1 MEENKKGAFLS
12 KVEDFAKEMSEMT
25 SKREGVKRGLIILA
39 MEDFNDED
47 KAKSIIS
54 VSGHNGKLAELVA
67 EFATQ
72 DDTRQFVSRGFKL
85 VAMKTLIEK
94 IEGESNTSTIK

>member
-25 SKREGVKRGLIILA
+25 SEREGVKRGLIVLA
-39 MEDFNDED
+39 VEDVKD
-47 KAKSIIS
+47 KDDTDLRTYVYGNS
-54 VSGHNGKLAELVA
+54 GKLAELVA
-67 EFATQ
+67 QFATQ
-72 DDTRQFVSRGFKL
+72 DETRPLVTQGLKL

-94 IEGESNTSTIK
+94 IRGVESNN

>member
-25 SKREGVKRGLIILA
+25 SEREDVKRGLIVLA
-39 MEDFNDED
+39 MEDVKDED
-47 KAKSIIS
+47 GTKSIIA
-54 VSGHNGKLAELVA
+54 VSGNGEKLAELVA

-72 DDTRQFVSRGFKL
+72 DETRPIVSQGLKL
-85 VAMKTLIEK
+85 GAMKTIIEK
-94 IEGESNTSTIK
+94 IEGDLIIN

>member
-1 MEENKKGAFLS
+1 MEENEKGAFLS

-39 MEDFNDED
+39 VEDFKDED
-47 KAKSIIS
+47 DAKSIIS

-67 EFATQ
+67 EFAMQ
-72 DDTRQFVSRGFKL
+72 DKSRQLVSQGLELCVLKNL
-85 VAMKTLIEK
+85 IDKT
-94 IEGESNTSTIK
+94 EGEI